1 MQLYIQSIISGI
13 LSGGV
18 YGAVALGLSLIFGVV
33 KIINFAHG
41 SFLMVGMFISYWI
54 WYFTKID
61 PIISSIV
68 TVPLLFVFGYY
79 VQFYFITPL
88 IRREKVEVV
97 EPIGALLLTAGLSL
111 ALDNLALLFFK
122 ADFRIAQT
130 AYSTG
135 TFHIGEVTFSLPR
148 IFVFG
153 ACILMYLLLMFILNK
168 SMLGRAIRAT
178 AQDREAAAI
187 QGINI
192 FKIYSITFAI
202 GSATLGLAGA
212 FLMPFFYVHPSVGL
226 AFTIKAFII
235 VVLGGLGSL
244 TGALIGGIIIGLIES
259 VGSLFLSTQTA
270 DLLVLL
276 LFIFILIYKPHG
288 LLGKE

>member
-18 YGAVALGLSLIFGVV
+18 YGSVALGLSLIFGVV

-61 PIISSIV
+61 PIISSIA

-79 VQFYFITPL
+79 VQYYFITPL

-122 ADFRIAQT
+122 GDFRIAQT

-135 TFHIGEVTFSLPR
+135 TLHIGEITFSLPR
-148 IFVFG
+148 LFVFG
-153 ACILMYLLLMFILNK
+153 ACMLMYFSLTLVLNR

-192 FKIYSITFAI
+192 FQIYSITFGL

-244 TGALIGGIIIGLIES
+244 TGALLGGIIIGLIES
-259 VGSLFLSTQTA
+259 VGSLFFSTQTT
-270 DLLVLL
+270 DLLVLI
-276 LFIFILIYKPHG
+276 LFVVILIYKPSG